1 MPKIPEE
8 TRLGRLERIVTLLRR
23 YPDGLT
29 EQEIASELNFDR
41 RAVNNYLHDLELRGE
56 IYKDGRYWYVLSR
69 REMAIRRLQ
78 LNPEEAMTL
87 YLAVRLLVKYSDL
100 RNETAEQMLY
110 KLATILSEDI
120 GLGKDILESARQLAL
135 RPPAKEYESIY
146 RTVMRAYIYRRKIAI
161 RYQPLKGKPFETIF
175 SPYLLEPSAIG
186 YTVYA
191 IGYSE
196 IVGALR
202 TYKLERI
209 RSTRLLRESYTIP
222 DDFPGQDLLRSAWS
236 IFYGED
242 LVQVVLQFSPEV
254 AARVKETNWH
264 PSQQIEPDPDRPDFL
279 RMTLQ
284 VAATTDL
291 VPWIRGWGASCE
303 VLAPDELRRLLGQEA
318 SKLAGIYAVSL
329 KTQNTVPRYFAHS
342 REGVD
347 ETEWQLLKDHLN
359 ATGELAAE
367 LAAQMGEAL
376 GIANMAHIAGL
387 LHDIGKYSQEFQD
400 RLRGSKKHV
409 DHATAGAREIVQLF
423 TAEQRMLAE
432 LLSYS
437 IAGHHTGLPDY
448 GSPADVEGDTTLL
461 GRREKKK
468 LPDYSRYREEIDV
481 SQLQIQPPRL
491 TVNRDHPGFT
501 LSFLTRMLFSILVDA
516 DWLETERYMQGGQVP
531 PRGQYASIEALTE
544 QFNRYLE
551 RFNNPRQEINRQR
564 TQTLNVCVQK
574 ASQQPGYFTLTVPT
588 GGGKTLASMAFALNH
603 AQHHGL
609 RRVIY
614 VLPFTSI
621 IEQNAAVFRQALG
634 ELGAE
639 NVLEH
644 HSNYDWEGI
653 HQTHDDET
661 NRLQEKLRLATENW
675 DIPIV
680 VTTNVQFFESLF
692 ASKKSQARKLH
703 NIAKSVII
711 FDEVQLLPLEYLK
724 PCMLAVRELVQNYG
738 VTAVF
743 CTATQPS
750 LQRFFPPK
758 TQFRELAPDPQHLF
772 TFYRRVQVKN
782 LGPRTDDE
790 IAARLNEAAQ
800 ALCIVNTRRHARGL
814 FDCLKNSEG
823 KFHLSTLMCPAHRK
837 AKLREIRQRLASG
850 LPCRVVSTSVMEAGI
865 DVDFPVGYRA
875 LAGLDSIIQAAGRV
889 NREMKQTSAE
899 MFVFTPVTEFIKRTP
914 VFVQQAGSV
923 AQAVLRDHASDPTS
937 TAAIEAYYQTL
948 YNTLLNEHAFDA
960 HEIVRLLDKGSSRI
974 DFEFEKAAGHFKLI
988 DQNTVTI
995 IIPYDDTAVEL
1006 VGELRSTL
1014 FPTRVL
1020 RHLQIYTVNVYER
1033 EFQNLQNKGVIQTI
1047 ADSYHVLD
1055 ETHMQSWY
1063 HPETGLILAEDSGG
1077 DAIFFDG

>member
-41 RAVNNYLHDLELRGE
+41 RAVNNYLRELELRGE
-56 IYKDGRYWYVLSR
+56 IYKDGRCWCALSK
-69 REMAIRRLQ
+69 RELAIRRLQ

-110 KLATILSEDI
+110 KLAAILSEDI
-120 GLGKDILESARQLAL
+120 GLGKDILESARQLAS
-135 RPPAKEYESIY
+135 RPIAKEYENIY
-146 RTVMRAYIYRRKIAI
+146 RTMMQAYIYRRKVAI
-161 RYQPLKGKPFETIF
+161 RYQPLKGKSFETTF

-196 IVGALR
+196 IVDTLR

-209 RSTRLLRESYTIP
+209 QSARLLRESYTIP
-222 DDFPGQDLLRSAWS
+222 DDFPGQELLSSAWS

-242 LVQVVLQFSPEV
+242 LVQVVLRFSPEV

-264 PSQQIEPDPDRPDFL
+264 PSQQIESDPDRPGYL

-291 VPWIRGWGASCE
+291 VPWIRGWGAGCE
-303 VLAPDELRRLLGQEA
+303 VLAPSDLRKLLEQEARRLAE
-318 SKLAGIYAVSL
+318 IYTLSL
-329 KTQNTVPRYFAHS
+329 KTQNAMTRYFAHS

-347 ETEWQLLKDHLN
+347 ETEWQLLREHLN
-359 ATGELAAE
+359 ATSELAAR
-367 LAAQMGEAL
+367 MGEAL
-376 GIANMAHIAGL
+376 GIADMARVAGL

-423 TAEQRMLAE
+423 TAKQRILAE
-432 LLSYS
+432 LISYG

-448 GSPADVEGDTTLL
+448 GSPADVESDTTLL

-468 LPDYSRYREEIDV
+468 LPDYSRYREEIDI
-481 SQLQIQPPRL
+481 SQLQIQPPSL

-516 DWLETERYMQGGQVP
+516 DWLETERYMHGGQVP
-531 PRGQYASIEALTE
+531 PRGQCASIEALAE

-551 RFNNPRQEINRQR
+551 RFNNPREEINRQR
-564 TQTLNVCVQK
+564 TQTLNACVQK
-574 ASQQPGYFTLTVPT
+574 ATQQPGYFTLTVPT

-603 AQHHGL
+603 AQRYGL

-653 HQTHDDET
+653 RQTHDDET
-661 NRLQEKLRLATENW
+661 NRLQEKLRLAAENW

-703 NIAKSVII
+703 NIARSVIV
-711 FDEVQLLPLEYLK
+711 FDEVQLLPREYLK
-724 PCMLAVRELVQNYG
+724 PCMLAVHELVQNYG
-738 VTAVF
+738 VTVVF

-750 LQRFFPPK
+750 LHRFFPPK
-758 TQFRELAPDPQHLF
+758 TQFRELAPDPQRLF
-772 TFYRRVQVKN
+772 NFYRRVQVKN
-782 LGPRTDDE
+782 LGPQTDDQ

-814 FDCLKNSEG
+814 FDYVKNDGG

-837 AKLREIRQRLASG
+837 AKLREIRQRLADG

-889 NREMKQTSAE
+889 NREMKQASAE
-899 MFVFTPVTEFIKRTP
+899 MFVFNPVTEFIKRTP
-914 VFVQQAGSV
+914 VFVKQTGSV

-937 TAAIEAYYQTL
+937 TAAIEAYYQML
-948 YNTLLNEHAFDA
+948 YTLLNERAFDER
-960 HEIVRLLDKGSSRI
+960 EIVRLLDKGSSRI
-974 DFEFEKAAGHFKLI
+974 DFEFEKAAEHFKLI

-995 IIPYDDTAVEL
+995 IVPYDDTAVEL
-1006 VGELRSTL
+1006 IRELQLTL
-1014 FPTRVL
+1014 FPTKVL
-1020 RHLQIYTVNVYER
+1020 RRLQTYTVNVYER
-1033 EFQNLQNKGVIQTI
+1033 EFQNLQSKGVIQTI
-1047 ADSYHVLD
+1047 ANSYHVLD

-1063 HPETGLILAEDSGG
+1063 HPETGLILAEDGGG